1 MAKRPI
7 EPLVNGR
14 VRLRLL
20 EEADL
25 PLTLGWRNRDEN
37 RRWFFSTAEISPDQ
51 HRGWFEKYRE
61 RDDDFVFVIE
71 EIDVFKRPVGQL
83 SLYDIDWTTGR
94 AEFGRLL
101 MGDPEARGLGLAQLA
116 TALLVDEALERW
128 GLREISCGMPLDQ
141 RARDRGVRGLRLS
154 SAGASRR
161 RDPDGSAARRAEG
174 MTAANERP
182 LRVLLVTGA
191 YAPEI
196 SSGGLQS
203 QMVAQALAG
212 RVAFKVLT
220 TAVDTTLPRRSVVN
234 GVPVSRIVVDAD
246 NPRSKLSAAGPMLA
260 ETTALMR
267 DTDVVHLHGYSQ
279 KNVPVTAVAKSFGVP
294 IVLSLHTAG
303 FDEPEVIRQHG
314 PLARWALKA
323 ASLYLTVSQ
332 SLSDACQAAGLPADK
347 IRHVPN
353 GVNLERF
360 QPPSIEERA
369 AIRHSL
375 GLPIDRPIVLFVG
388 FFSREKQPHV
398 LFEAWLRL
406 QRRDVAGDARLRRR
420 DAFAVF
426 RSR

>member
-1 MAKRPI
+1 
-7 EPLVNGR
+7 
-14 VRLRLL
+14 
-20 EEADL
+20 
-25 PLTLGWRNRDEN
+25 
-37 RRWFFSTAEISPDQ
+37 
-51 HRGWFEKYRE
+51 
-61 RDDDFVFVIE
+61 
-71 EIDVFKRPVGQL
+71 
-83 SLYDIDWTTGR
+83 
-94 AEFGRLL
+94 
-101 MGDPEARGLGLAQLA
+101 
-116 TALLVDEALERW
+116 
-128 GLREISCGMPLDQ
+128 
-141 RARDRGVRGLRLS
+141 
-154 SAGASRR
+154 
-161 RDPDGSAARRAEG
+161 
-174 MTAANERP
+174 MTATDEGP

-246 NPRSKLSAAGPMLA
+246 SPRSKLSAAGPMLA

-303 FDEPEVIRQHG
+303 FDEPEMIRQHG

-347 IRHVPN
+347 IRQVPN
-353 GVNLERF
+353 GVNLDRF
-360 QPPSIEERA
+360 QPPAANERA

-375 GLPIDRPIVLFVG
+375 GLPIERPIVLFVG

-406 QRRDVAGDARLRRR
+406 QRREVPATLVFVGATRSQYFEVDHRLADEMRAEAARAGVSDRLV
-420 DAFAVF
+420 FADPTPRIEAYF
-426 RSR
+426 RSADVFALPSSREGLPVALLEAMATGLPAVASRLPGSTDTIVDDGRTGVLVTPGDVDALANAIEELLTNPEAASAIGGAARRHVANEFSADRTARGWLNAYQAVAAQVA